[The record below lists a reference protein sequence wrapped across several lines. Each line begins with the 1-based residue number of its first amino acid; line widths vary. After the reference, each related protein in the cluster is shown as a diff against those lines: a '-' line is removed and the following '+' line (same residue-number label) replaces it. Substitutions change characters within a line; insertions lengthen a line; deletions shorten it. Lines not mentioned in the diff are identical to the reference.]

1 MKKLSLLLFLLF
13 SLSISYL
20 IYDFSISPNASLKKE
35 SIIDLN
41 PGTSFASMLKILI
54 ANGIE
59 IPETEAKIS
68 AKFFHFDRK
77 VKAGEYL
84 LTPNL
89 SSLGILKALTSN
101 KGIQHPLLIK
111 EGHSKW
117 DIADSWSQAS
127 KSFDRTQFLKLI
139 QNPELLSKAKI
150 PSENEI
156 LVFDHLDHLKDQ
168 KVSPNFRSLEG
179 YLFPETYNFQ
189 KYDSPKVIV
198 EEMLTQFERRA
209 RPILN
214 QHPWA
219 QSPLGFYRLLTLAS
233 IVEKETGKSDEQPF
247 VASVFWNRLNK
258 KMRLQ
263 SDPTTIYG
271 LLPNFD
277 GNLKKIH
284 LQSFS
289 FYNTYTIP
297 ELPVGPICNPGEKAL
312 RAVLHP
318 AASEYLYFVGRG
330 DGTHEFAK
338 DYATHN
344 RNVQKFQLK
353 K

>member
-1 MKKLSLLLFLLF
+1 MKKILFSIFLIF
-13 SLSISYL
+13 SLSLAYL
-20 IYDFSISPNASLKKE
+20 TYDFCFSSNPSLSKE
-35 SIIDLN
+35 LVIDLT
-41 PGTSFASMLKILI
+41 PGTSFAGMLKILK

-59 IPETEAKIS
+59 ISEISAKIS
-68 AKFFHFDRK
+68 SKLFNFDRK
-77 VKAGEYL
+77 VKAGEYI

-89 SSLGILKALTSN
+89 SSLEILKALTSG
-101 KGIQHPLLIK
+101 KSLQHPLLVK

-117 DIADSWSQAS
+117 DIADTWSQAI
-127 KSFDRTQFLKLI
+127 KSFDRNQFLKLL
-139 QNPELLSKAKI
+139 QSPELLKKVQV
-150 PSENEI
+150 PSEDEI
-156 LVFDHLDHLKDQ
+156 LNFNNLINSKKD
-168 KVSPNFRSLEG
+168 SNFRSLEG
-179 YLFPETYNFQ
+179 YLFPETYNFE

-214 QHPWA
+214 EHPWA
-219 QSPLGFYRLLTLAS
+219 KTPLGLHRLLTLAS
-233 IVEKETGKSDEQPF
+233 VVEKETGKSDEQPF

-271 LLPNFD
+271 LMPTFD

-284 LQSFS
+284 LQTFS
-289 FYNTYTIP
+289 IYNTYTIP
-297 ELPVGPICNPGEKAL
+297 ELPAGPICNPGEKAL

>member
-1 MKKLSLLLFLLF
+1 MKKLLFYIILITSLTVTYSIFDF
-13 SLSISYL
+13 SL
-20 IYDFSISPNASLKKE
+20 ASNPSLTKE
-35 SIIDLN
+35 TVIDLA
-41 PGTSFASMLKILI
+41 PGTSFSGMLKTLKL
-54 ANGIE
+54 NGIE
-59 IPETEAKIS
+59 IHELSAKIS
-68 AKFFHFDRK
+68 SKIFNFDRK
-77 VKAGEYL
+77 VKPGEYL
-84 LTPNL
+84 LNPNL
-89 SSLGILKALTSN
+89 SSLEILKALTSH
-101 KGIQHPLLIK
+101 KGLQHPLLIK

-117 DIADSWSQAS
+117 DIAETWSQS
-127 KSFDRTQFLKLI
+127 LKSFDQVKFL
-139 QNPELLSKAKI
+139 ELLQSPALLMKAQI
-150 PSENEI
+150 PTEDQI
-156 LVFDHLDHLKDQ
+156 LNFSHLKDLKQ
-168 KVSPNFRSLEG
+168 IPSFRSLEG

-198 EEMLTQFERRA
+198 EEMLAQFERRA

-219 QSPLGFYRLLTLAS
+219 QTPLGFYRLLTLAS

-271 LLPNFD
+271 LMPNFD

-284 LQSFS
+284 LQTFS
-289 FYNTYTIP
+289 IYNTYTIP
-297 ELPVGPICNPGEKAL
+297 ELPAGPICNPGEKAL

-344 RNVQKFQLK
+344 QNVQKFQLK

>member
-13 SLSISYL
+13 SSLITYL
-20 IYDFSISPNASLKKE
+20 IYDFSLSPNASLQKE

-41 PGTSFASMLKILI
+41 PGTSFASMLKILK

-68 AKFFHFDRK
+68 AKTFHFDRK
-77 VKAGEYL
+77 IKAGEYL
-84 LTPNL
+84 LKPNL
-89 SSLGILKALTSN
+89 SSLEILKALTSN
-101 KGIQHPLLIK
+101 KALQHPLLVK

-117 DIADSWSQAS
+117 DIADSWSKAS
-127 KSFDRTQFLKLI
+127 KNFDRNQFLKLI
-139 QNPELLSKAKI
+139 QNPELISKVKI
-150 PSENEI
+150 PSENDI
-156 LVFDHLDHLKDQ
+156 LVFGHLKDQ
-168 KVSPNFRSLEG
+168 KTFSNFRSLEG

-198 EEMLTQFERRA
+198 EEMLAQFERRA

-219 QSPLGFYRLLTLAS
+219 QTSLGFYRLLTLAS
-233 IVEKETGKSDEQPF
+233 VVEKETGKSDEQPL

-271 LLPNFD
+271 LMPNFD

-284 LQSFS
+284 LQTFS
-289 FYNTYTIP
+289 IYNTYTIP

>member
-1 MKKLSLLLFLLF
+1 MKKLFFLLFLLF
-13 SLSISYL
+13 LLSISYL
-20 IYDFSISPNASLKKE
+20 IYDFTLTPNNSLSKE

-41 PGTSFASMLKILI
+41 PGTSFSSMLKILKS
-54 ANGIE
+54 NGIE
-59 IPETEAKIS
+59 IPETAAKIS
-68 AKFFHFDRK
+68 AKIFHFDRK

-89 SSLGILKALTSN
+89 SSLEILKALTSN
-101 KGIQHPLLIK
+101 KGLQHSLLIK

-127 KSFDRTQFLKLI
+127 KSFDRNQFLKLI
-139 QNPELLSKAKI
+139 QDTELLSKAKI

-156 LVFDHLDHLKDQ
+156 LEFDHLKDQ
-168 KVSPNFRSLEG
+168 KTSPNFRSLEG

-198 EEMLTQFERRA
+198 EEMLAQFERRA

-214 QHPWA
+214 QHPWS
-219 QSPLGFYRLLTLAS
+219 QTTLGFYRLLTLAS

-271 LLPNFD
+271 LMPNFD
-277 GNLKKIH
+277 GNLKKTH
-284 LQSFS
+284 LQTFS
-289 FYNTYTIP
+289 IYNTYTIP

>member
-1 MKKLSLLLFLLF
+1 MKKYLLLLFLTF
-13 SLSISYL
+13 SGVVAYQAF
-20 IYDFSISPNASLKKE
+20 DFYHSPNTSLQKDVV
-35 SIIDLN
+35 IDVP
-41 PGTSFASMLKILI
+41 PGTSLNGLLKILLK
-54 ANGIE
+54 NGVDISE
-59 IPETEAKIS
+59 LGAKLS
-68 AKFFHFDRK
+68 SKFFHFDRK
-77 VKAGEYL
+77 VKAGEFL
-84 LTPNL
+84 LKPPL
-89 SSLGILKALTSN
+89 SSLQILKELSSGKGILHS
-101 KGIQHPLLIK
+101 LLIK

-117 DIADSWSQAS
+117 DIADSWTQAL
-127 KSFDRTQFLKLI
+127 KNFDRLEFFKLLQNSDFLK
-139 QNPELLSKAKI
+139 KARI

-156 LVFDHLDHLKDQ
+156 LKLNHLNDLKTLPRF
-168 KVSPNFRSLEG
+168 VSLEG

-189 KYDSPKVIV
+189 KYDSPKTLI
-198 EEMLTQFERRA
+198 EEMLNQFEKRA

-219 QSPLGFYRLLTLAS
+219 QTPLGFYRLLTLAS
-233 IVEKETGKSDEQPF
+233 VVEKETGKSEEQPL

-271 LLPNFD
+271 LMPNFD
-277 GNLKKIH
+277 GNLKRIH
-284 LQSFS
+284 LQTFS
-289 FYNTYTIP
+289 IYNTYTIP

-318 AASEYLYFVGRG
+318 AASDFLYFVGRG

-338 DYATHN
+338 DYPTHN

>member
-1 MKKLSLLLFLLF
+1 MKKILFFIVLIFSLLLAYFAYNF
-13 SLSISYL
+13 SLSPNS
-20 IYDFSISPNASLKKE
+20 SIKKE
-35 SIIDLN
+35 IIIDLA
-41 PGTSFASMLKILI
+41 PGSSFTKMLKILE

-59 IPETEAKIS
+59 ISEIAAKIS
-68 AKFFHFDRK
+68 AKIFHFDRK

-84 LTPNL
+84 LAPNL
-89 SSLGILKALTSN
+89 SSLEILKALTSN
-101 KGIQHPLLIK
+101 KGLQHPLLVK
-111 EGHSKW
+111 EGHNKW
-117 DIADSWSQAS
+117 DIADSWSQALN
-127 KSFDRTQFLKLI
+127 SFDRDQFFNLL
-139 QNPELLSKAKI
+139 QNPDLLKKTKI
-150 PSENEI
+150 PNEDEI
-156 LVFDHLDHLKDQ
+156 LRFNNFKNLKTI
-168 KVSPNFRSLEG
+168 SNFRSLEG

-198 EEMLTQFERRA
+198 EEMLAQFERRA

-219 QSPLGFYRLLTLAS
+219 QTPLGFYRLLTLAS
-233 IVEKETGKSDEQPF
+233 VVEKETGKSDEQPF
-247 VASVFWNRLNK
+247 VSSVFWNRLNK

-271 LLPNFD
+271 LMPNFD

-284 LQSFS
+284 LQTFS
-289 FYNTYTIP
+289 IYNTYTIP

-312 RAVLHP
+312 RAILHP

-338 DYATHN
+338 DYPTHT

-353 K
+353 R